1 MIKVV
6 AFRIDETEK
15 LQYALSIRREV
26 FVKEQGVDKALEQDN
41 LEDSAQHY
49 LAYYHD
55 LAVGTAR
62 WRVTEEGI
70 KFERFAV
77 LHGYRDKKIGQAL
90 LDAALFDA
98 KKLQKKIYLNAQIT
112 AVSFYFKN
120 GFSRI
125 GDSFYEAGIE
135 HYKMQ
140 WSEDLF

>member
-6 AFRIDETEK
+6 TFDINDTEK
-15 LQYALSIRREV
+15 LHYALSIRREV
-26 FVKEQGVDKALEQDN
+26 FVKEQGVEKALEQDN
-41 LEDSAQHY
+41 LEDTAQHY

-62 WRVTEEGI
+62 WRITDKGI

-98 KKLQKKIYLNAQIT
+98 RTKRKIIYLHSQKS
-112 AVSFYFKN
+112 AVNFYLKN
-120 GFSRI
+120 GFSPV
-125 GDSFYEAGIE
+125 GEPFMEAGIE
-135 HYKMQ
+135 HVNMQ
-140 WSEDLF
+140 WFDDLF